1 MRIKYFTLLLIFYSS
16 TVLSTEWSGQIG
28 VEVRL
33 FSESA
38 AYSQQH
44 GHNSSIYIQP
54 EFYHQYESGDSSIT
68 FVPYLRI
75 DQHDNE
81 RTHADIRELTWVN
94 VQDNL
99 EWRVGIRKVFW
110 GVTESQHLVDIIN
123 QTDSVDSTDGEE
135 KLGQP
140 MLNLSYITDI
150 GSFDFFVLPYFR
162 ERTFAGKDGRLRSQP
177 YVDTSTVFYESS
189 EKEKHIDYAIRWAHS
204 IDEWDLGVSYFNGTS
219 RDPRFIA
226 ATDSSGSSVL
236 NPYYDVIQ
244 QAGVDLQATYG
255 SWLWKLESIH
265 RAGIG
270 GSSNNSYNAFTGG
283 VEYTFYSVIG
293 EATDVGL
300 VFEYLRDD
308 RGESATT
315 PFQKDVMLGVRF
327 NLNDEQSTD
336 ALIGVIKDLD
346 KDSVIYSFEA
356 NRRLTNNL
364 KLSVEARKYSNLT
377 SNDVLYS
384 YLNDDYVQIDLVYY
398 F

>member
-1 MRIKYFTLLLIFYSS
+1 MCIKYFPLLLIFYSS
-16 TVLSTEWSGQIG
+16 TGLPAEWSGQIG

-33 FSESA
+33 FTESA
-38 AYSQQH
+38 AYTQQH
-44 GHNSSIYIQP
+44 GHNSSVYLQP
-54 EFYHQYESGDSSIT
+54 EFYHQFESGNSSFT

-81 RTHADIRELTWVN
+81 RSHADIRELTWVN

-110 GVTESQHLVDIIN
+110 GVTESLHLVDIIN
-123 QTDSVDSTDGEE
+123 QTDLVDSTDGEE

-150 GSFDFFVLPYFR
+150 GSFDVFVLPYFR
-162 ERTFAGKDGRLRSQP
+162 ERTFAGKDGRLRTQP

-189 EKEKHIDYAIRWAHS
+189 KKEKHIDYALRWAHS
-204 IDEWDLGVSYFNGTS
+204 IDEWDLGVSYFSGTS
-219 RDPRFIA
+219 RDPRFIVG
-226 ATDSSGSSVL
+226 TDSSGASVL

-244 QAGVDLQATYG
+244 QAAVDLQATYG

-270 GSSNNSYNAFTGG
+270 GASNNSYNAFAGG
-283 VEYTFYSVIG
+283 VEYTFYSAIG
-293 EATDVGL
+293 EATDIGL

-315 PFQKDVMLGVRF
+315 PFQKDVMLGIRF

-346 KDSVIYSFEA
+346 KDAAIYSFEA

-377 SNDVLYS
+377 PADILYS
-384 YLNDDYVQIDLVYY
+384 YLKDDYVQIEFVYY